1 MKFFRNLT
9 VTCSAVLTLSL
20 PALAGITVN
29 SPASDADV
37 SSPFTLSA
45 SASTCSST
53 NVTAMGYSFD
63 SSSDTTVIYSQ
74 TINKSV
80 SSSTGTHTLHVKAW
94 GPNGAACVKDVT
106 INVRSSSTST
116 TSTTSMI
123 SIPSYA
129 DVVSSI
135 ESLGGWRATH
145 DSGGAGSSTGSMS
158 MVSSPSKYGS
168 SRKFYTTFTN
178 NGTERYSVSFNDNT
192 SAQNFFYDVWV
203 YLTSSSSNIGNLE
216 FDVNQTMPNGNTV
229 LMGVQCD
236 GWTGHWAYTVNT
248 GSASNVKPKWVS
260 KSGSTCNPRHW
271 STYKWHH
278 VQASM
283 SRDSSGYVTYHSIWL
298 DGVQTSI
305 NAKVL
310 GAADL
315 GWGDVINTQFQVD
328 GYGSSGSVTAYVDG
342 LKVSA
347 W

>member
-1 MKFFRNLT
+1 MKFLRNLT

-74 TINKSV
+74 TINKSI

-106 INVRSSSTST
+106 INVRSST

-192 SAQNFFYDVWV
+192 DAKNFFYDVWV
-203 YLTSSSSNIGNLE
+203 YLTSSSSKIGNLE

-248 GSASNVKPKWVS
+248 GSAGNVKPKWVS

>member
-135 ESLGGWRATH
+135 ESLGGWRSAH

-203 YLTSSSSNIGNLE
+203 YLTSSSSKIGNLE

-248 GSASNVKPKWVS
+248 GSATSVRPKWVS